1 MTGQRSTVR
10 SIRPRTAA
18 AAGALLLAASLA
30 ACSGG
35 AGSSAGAD
43 SVADSAAGNA
53 GGNAKSSAA
62 GSGRAAAPQ
71 AVGGLADSAG
81 TPTGGGTEPGT
92 GTGTDTGTQA
102 RVLPTDRKVVY
113 RGSISVRVS
122 DIGRAADRAE
132 ALATGA
138 DGVVGAEQT
147 ATDPRRPRYGE
158 ATLTLRVP
166 PAAFGATLDALGRL
180 GKELDRQRSAED
192 VTSQVIDVDS
202 RVRTQ
207 QRSVERMR
215 VLLSQA
221 KTIGEVV
228 QVESELS
235 RREADL
241 ESLEAQLKGLE
252 DVTDLATIEVSLSS
266 PRPGVPPEPKDENL
280 GFLAGLTGGWDA
292 FVAIVAV
299 GLTVLGALVPF
310 ALAVA
315 LVGVPL
321 LLLWRSRRR
330 TSGPP
335 SAPAGAADA

>member
-1 MTGQRSTVR
+1 M
-10 SIRPRTAA
+10 
-18 AAGALLLAASLA
+18 LAASLA
-30 ACSGG
+30 ACSG
-35 AGSSAGAD
+35 AGSSGGAD
-43 SVADSAAGNA
+43 VADSAAGGA
-53 GGNAKSSAA
+53 GGNAKSSAS
-62 GSGRAAAPQ
+62 GSERAAAPQ
-71 AVGGLADSAG
+71 AVGGLADSAAKPSG
-81 TPTGGGTEPGT
+81 PGTEPGSAT
-92 GTGTDTGTQA
+92 GTGTQAA

-122 DIGRAADRAE
+122 DIGRAAARAE

-215 VLLSQA
+215 VLLAQA

-252 DVTDLATIEVSLSS
+252 DVTDLATIEVTLSS
-266 PRPGVPPEPKDENL
+266 PRPVVQPEPKDENL

-330 TSGPP
+330 TSGTPAAP
-335 SAPAGAADA
+335 SAPADA

>member
-1 MTGQRSTVR
+1 M
-10 SIRPRTAA
+10 
-18 AAGALLLAASLA
+18 LAASLA

-35 AGSSAGAD
+35 AGGSAGAD
-43 SVADSAAGNA
+43 SVADSAAGSA
-53 GGNAKSSAA
+53 GGNAMSSAS

-92 GTGTDTGTQA
+92 GTGTGTQA

-215 VLLSQA
+215 VLLAQA

-241 ESLEAQLKGLE
+241 ESLEAQLKGLQ

-299 GLTVLGALVPF
+299 ALTVLGALVPF
-310 ALAVA
+310 ALAGA

-330 TSGPP
+330 TADP
-335 SAPAGAADA
+335 SAPADA